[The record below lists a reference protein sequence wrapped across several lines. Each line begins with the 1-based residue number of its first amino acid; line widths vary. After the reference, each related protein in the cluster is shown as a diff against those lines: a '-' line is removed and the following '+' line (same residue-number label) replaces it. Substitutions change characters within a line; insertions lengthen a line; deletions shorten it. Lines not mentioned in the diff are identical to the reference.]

1 MSTTPIPDDT
11 TSNNSSSQNYT
22 LASAHGTVM
31 IIAWM
36 LFGSTGILFAR
47 YGRSLHIGGQVKIL
61 GKHIWFQIHR
71 FALCTTAIATLL
83 GFFLI
88 LAENQGQWVSVTD
101 DAHLFTHSI
110 LGGMIVCC
118 AQIQVW
124 MSVFRCHSDSRF
136 RFIFNWMHRLTG
148 LFAFTLSIPT
158 IFLITF
164 VLPDYQNGLIT
175 ILSLWSAWVVI
186 IVITFEIIEYR
197 SRKTS
202 ALSTGSRKKYE
213 STTTNSSSN
222 LEMDRIDDANMQ
234 SFTKIK
240 LFLFSLHI
248 IIAIGLVIPLI
259 TLIWLQT

>member
-1 MSTTPIPDDT
+1 MSTTPIPDNT
-11 TSNNSSSQNYT
+11 TSSSSSPNYT
-22 LASAHGTVM
+22 LSYAHGTVM

-47 YGRSLHIGGQVKIL
+47 YGRSLHIGRQVKIL
-61 GKHIWFQIHR
+61 RELIWFQIHR

-88 LAENQGQWVSVTD
+88 LAQNQGQWASITD
-101 DAHLFTHSI
+101 GGHIFAHSI

-124 MSVFRCHSDSRF
+124 MALFRCHPDSRF

-148 LFAFTLSIPT
+148 LFAFILSVPT

-164 VLPDYQNGLIT
+164 VLQDYQNGLIT

-186 IVITFEIIEYR
+186 IVIIFEIIEYR

-202 ALSTGSRKKYE
+202 ALSTDNQRKYE
-213 STTTNSSSN
+213 LTTANSSESI
-222 LEMDRIDDANMQ
+222 EIDRIDDANMPNF
-234 SFTKIK
+234 SKIK